1 MGGVEWG
8 DVGDQVQ
15 MVGVECGW
23 ETHHKKLSLEAGK
36 RGFMFAPAG
45 SRTLR

>member
-23 ETHHKKLSLEAGK
+23 ETGGLIVDDDVGNADNPQSTKEG
-36 RGFMFAPAG
+36 
-45 SRTLR
+45 

>member
-23 ETHHKKLSLEAGK
+23 ETGGLIVDDG
-36 RGFMFAPAG
+36 
-45 SRTLR
+45 